1 MTGKK
6 LPKLL
11 IFMMALSIA
20 GTNIKIAE
28 AAQQEDEKDSIT
40 VTIKQK
46 ISIRKRMIM
55 RTVGAIKMES
65 RFSQNCVLLSIQ
77 PGLQIFKAP

>member
-28 AAQQEDEKDSIT
+28 AAQQEDEKDSYGD
-40 VTIKQK
+40 
-46 ISIRKRMIM
+46 R
-55 RTVGAIKMES
+55 
-65 RFSQNCVLLSIQ
+65 
-77 PGLQIFKAP
+77 